1 MTNQHMPAGFERCRE
16 DERHLTG
23 RGQFV
28 DDLRPPPGRPDP
40 LFMAVVRS
48 PYAHARIGAI
58 ATEQAAALPGVV
70 AVHTGR
76 ALAEHLPPM
85 TTVLA
90 PGSKSVERRP
100 LATDIARYA
109 GDPVA
114 LVLAENSY
122 AAADASLLVDVE
134 YDPLPAVTDPEQ
146 ALTPDAPVLYDELG
160 ANDVYRVL
168 IGGGDIAAAFAH
180 ASGTVTLRLVNQRV
194 AASPLEPRACL
205 FDFDPETGQLTAW
218 ISSQSIFRARD
229 TLASSLGIPPRSIHV
244 LNADVGGAFG
254 TKSIFLGEE
263 IAAAALAVRYG
274 RPVKWIED
282 RSENLQA
289 QVHGRG
295 QINEVEAAYTADG
308 RVLGMRVRTIAD
320 LGAFLLGPYPTFP
333 IRTAKL
339 VCGPYRIEAVAAEI
353 IGVVTNKVP
362 VGAYRGA
369 GRPEAT
375 YIVERVMD
383 RVAHVLQIDPVALRR
398 RNLLTPDAFPY
409 TTPTGLVYDSGN
421 YQAALEHALA
431 LADYAG
437 WRQRQRERR
446 DRHAGNLLGIGVS
459 TFIESTGD
467 LTSPKDS
474 LQEAATVRILP
485 DGTLLVLSGVA
496 TTGQG
501 HGTTFAQ
508 IAAQV
513 FQVPSSHVAV
523 QLNDSALPG
532 YSLGTNASR
541 VTLVAG
547 SAVRLAAE
555 AVRAKAVTLAA
566 DRLEAAPDD
575 LEVAAG
581 RIAVRGFPARSVSLA
596 DLARAVDEQ
605 PALIAHEPPNPVNGA
620 PITGL
625 AAWRSFAPNGIAI
638 ASGAHV
644 AVVEVDGETG
654 EVQVLRYIAVDDCG
668 RIVNPALT
676 AAQLHGALAQGIG
689 QALFEEV
696 RYDAAGQ
703 VLSGTLLDYALP
715 KARQLPAFVLGH
727 VETPAPGNPLGAK
740 GAGEAGAI
748 AAPPT
753 IVNAVLDA
761 LGIPSIPTLDMP
773 LRPEKIWALLHQAHA
788 T

>member
-160 ANDVYRVL
+160 ANDVYRVS
-168 IGGGDIAAAFAH
+168 IGGGDITAAFAH

-295 QINEVEAAYTADG
+295 QINEVEAAYAADG

-353 IGVVTNKVP
+353 IGVVTNKMP

-409 TTPTGLVYDSGN
+409 TTPPAS
-421 YQAALEHALA
+421 
-431 LADYAG
+431 
-437 WRQRQRERR
+437 
-446 DRHAGNLLGIGVS
+446 S
-459 TFIESTGD
+459 TI
-467 LTSPKDS
+467 
-474 LQEAATVRILP
+474 AATTRRRSSTP
-485 DGTLLVLSGVA
+485 WPSR
-496 TTGQG
+496 TTPAG
-501 HGTTFAQ
+501 A
-508 IAAQV
+508 
-513 FQVPSSHVAV
+513 
-523 QLNDSALPG
+523 SA
-532 YSLGTNASR
+532 S
-541 VTLVAG
+541 
-547 SAVRLAAE
+547 
-555 AVRAKAVTLAA
+555 
-566 DRLEAAPDD
+566 
-575 LEVAAG
+575 
-581 RIAVRGFPARSVSLA
+581 
-596 DLARAVDEQ
+596 
-605 PALIAHEPPNPVNGA
+605 
-620 PITGL
+620 
-625 AAWRSFAPNGIAI
+625 
-638 ASGAHV
+638 ASGATATRAICSASV
-644 AVVEVDGETG
+644 CPRSLSQPVISRARKI
-654 EVQVLRYIAVDDCG
+654 RYRKQPPCVSCRMARCSCS
-668 RIVNPALT
+668 
-676 AAQLHGALAQGIG
+676 AASPP
-689 QALFEEV
+689 
-696 RYDAAGQ
+696 R
-703 VLSGTLLDYALP
+703 
-715 KARQLPAFVLGH
+715 ARA
-727 VETPAPGNPLGAK
+727 T
-740 GAGEAGAI
+740 
-748 AAPPT
+748 APPSRRLPRRSFRSPART
-753 IVNAVLDA
+753 
-761 LGIPSIPTLDMP
+761 S
-773 LRPEKIWALLHQAHA
+773 QYS
-788 T
+788 